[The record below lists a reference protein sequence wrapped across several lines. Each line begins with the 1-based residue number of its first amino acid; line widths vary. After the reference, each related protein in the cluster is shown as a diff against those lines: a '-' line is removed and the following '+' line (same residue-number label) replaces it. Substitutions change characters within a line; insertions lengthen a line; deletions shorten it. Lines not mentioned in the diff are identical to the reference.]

1 MSSIPSRPHL
11 LPWLLSK
18 ANRLGVEIDV
28 VLLTR
33 EGIAPAAEVTRIDPR
48 FRCELLGVDD
58 IDAMMRA
65 EPGTNPAV
73 CAERFAGPFLCL
85 GVRDGDRLVAK
96 MWCDLAECSDPTCR
110 RLLGEREAYLF
121 SAFTDP
127 AYRGQNL
134 APYIRQAFYA
144 TLRARG
150 RDHIF
155 SCTDYFNLAARRFKA
170 KLGALDEALLLGVTL
185 FGRYRRTLTLRRYR
199 PREPV

>member
-1 MSSIPSRPHL
+1 MPLPFPRTTFFSSTRCRFYTAFVTACSPSGALTSFP
-11 LPWLLSK
+11 
-18 ANRLGVEIDV
+18 LGSWRARSSTSLRSRVYA
-28 VLLTR
+28 R
-33 EGIAPAAEVTRIDPR
+33 R
-48 FRCELLGVDD
+48 
-58 IDAMMRA
+58 RA
-65 EPGTNPAV
+65 ERGPSPAV
-73 CAERFAGPFLCL
+73 CAGRFAGPFLCL
-85 GVRDGDRLVAK
+85 GVRDGDRLVPK

-134 APYIRQAFYA
+134 APYLRQAFYA

-185 FGRYRRTLTLRRYR
+185 FVRYRRTLTLRRYR